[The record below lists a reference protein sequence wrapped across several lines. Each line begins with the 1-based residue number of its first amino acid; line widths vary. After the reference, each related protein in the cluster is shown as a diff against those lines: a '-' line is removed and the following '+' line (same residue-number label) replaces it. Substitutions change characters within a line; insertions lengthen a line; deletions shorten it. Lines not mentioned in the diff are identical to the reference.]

1 MDIGSFF
8 DAIGTDAFGLTG
20 MTLST
25 MLGILG
31 EGLLLTGQIFVVT
44 LIGSLPLGV
53 FIALGRMSKFKPL
66 AWLMRAYIS
75 FMRGTPLMLQ
85 LMALMYGPYYL
96 LHISVGPD
104 WKFWACDIGFI
115 LNYAAYFAEIY
126 RGGSQSIPRGHYEAA
141 EVLGYSRSQTFM
153 KIVLPQVIKRIL
165 PAMGN
170 EVITLV
176 KDTSLAF
183 VLAIP
188 EMFSAAKQVAASQV
202 SMLPFA
208 IAAAIYWGFTILVEF
223 LLGRVEKRFDY
234 YHD

>member
-1 MDIGSFF
+1 M
-8 DAIGTDAFGLTG
+8 
-20 MTLST
+20 M
-25 MLGILG
+25 
-31 EGLLLTGQIFVVT
+31 GLLGNGLILTAQIFVVT
-44 LIGSLPLGV
+44 LLGSLPLGV
-53 FIALGRMSKFKPL
+53 IIALCRMSKFKPL
-66 AWLMRAYIS
+66 AWITRAYIS

-85 LMALMYGPYYL
+85 LMALMFGPYYL
-96 LHISVGPD
+96 FGMSLGPQ

-126 RGGSQSIPRGHYEAA
+126 RSGIQSIPRGQYEAA
-141 EVLGYSRSQTFM
+141 KVLGYTNSQTFM

-183 VLAIP
+183 VLGIM
-188 EMFSAAKQVAASQV
+188 EMFTQAKAIAASQV
-202 SMLPFA
+202 SMLPY
-208 IAAAIYWGFTILVEF
+208 IVAAGIYWGFTIVVEV
-223 LLGRVEKRFDY
+223 LLSRLEKHFDY